1 MATFVKLVEKL
12 LRRPVEASFED
23 IVRVLEYFGWKLK
36 NDKGSH
42 FTYYKEGYMPFG
54 VVKQK
59 NKVKRG
65 YIRKLIKILE
75 LEEWYEKQKE

>member
-23 IVRVLEYFGWKLK
+23 IVRVLEYFGWELR
-36 NDKGSH
+36 NVKGSH
-42 FTYYKEGYMPFG
+42 FIYCKEGDMPFV

-75 LEEWYEKQKE
+75 LEEWYETQKE